1 MSYQFEVNAEVKQ
14 FLNEHFAAPIQQLL
28 YEHCTAALG
37 AARRSL
43 LEHLVNTA
51 GLLKKW
57 ECEEYL
63 WRAGVFHSIYGS
75 EGVFS
80 VPMSLER
87 REEIQSMIGSKSEHL
102 AYLFCTMSRVA
113 FYDNL
118 DKTSDYFILD
128 RFNMTNVALSKH
140 EYIDLLTLTLAD
152 WIEPI
157 VGKQSIDRQ
166 LEQYVKRH
174 HRDDFTKASRFLPE
188 KAVRDLQLV
197 YGIN

>member
-1 MSYQFEVNAEVKQ
+1 MDYQFEVNAEVKQ
-14 FLNEHFAAPIQQLL
+14 FLNEHFAAPNQQLL

-37 AARRSL
+37 SARRSL

-51 GLLKKW
+51 RLLEKW
-57 ECEEYL
+57 GCEEYL

-80 VPMSLER
+80 SPLSLER
-87 REEIQSMIGSKSEHL
+87 RKEVQSLIGSKSEHL

-128 RFNMTNVALSKH
+128 RFNMTNVALSRH

-166 LEQYVKRH
+166 LEKYVKRH

-188 KAVRDLQLV
+188 KAVRDFQLI